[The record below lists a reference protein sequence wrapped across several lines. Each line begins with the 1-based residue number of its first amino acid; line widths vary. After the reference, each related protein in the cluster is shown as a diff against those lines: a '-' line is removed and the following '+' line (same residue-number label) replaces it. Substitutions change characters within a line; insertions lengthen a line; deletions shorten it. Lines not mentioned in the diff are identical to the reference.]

1 MVNIFQTYF
10 NIYFTEIV
18 IGILVLSIIIVLVSI
33 FYVLFSAKNNGEIK
47 RIKRIKKLKKIKY
60 TKQFLSGVNGI
71 DLNLNVENTK
81 KTIDKRWPEYRLGP
95 CGNSNFTGGNK
106 NYYQLLTFR
115 MKKKSVYYGY

>member
-47 RIKRIKKLKKIKY
+47 KIKKLKKIKY

-81 KTIDKRWPEYRLGP
+81 KTIDKR
-95 CGNSNFTGGNK
+95 
-106 NYYQLLTFR
+106 
-115 MKKKSVYYGY
+115 